1 MNNANIEIYNGNE
14 IEESLKNDIMKLHEN
29 NMKDIINLGE
39 GYNKS
44 STYEDIFNLE
54 SRVVLYRENDN
65 LNWFI
70 MFRFDTEESMDDEY
84 EYPVLYLLVSYVII
98 YMILLI

>member
-1 MNNANIEIYNGNE
+1 MNTDNIEIYNGNE

-44 STYEDIFNLE
+44 STYEDIFNSE

>member
-1 MNNANIEIYNGNE
+1 MNTDNIEIYNGNE
-14 IEESLKNDIMKLHEN
+14 IEESLKNGIMKLHEN

-44 STYEDIFNLE
+44 LTYEDIFSSE